1 MDSSEDSSP
10 WDSPLN
16 SIREATPKTEGRSA
30 EKAELKFK
38 PGSGRKEPVEENISE
53 KSRGAK
59 FVSQDKEAEAKFE
72 VKLLQTHTSERGGV
86 MQNPSPDSL
95 WLYIK
100 PDSTKPL
107 AASVK
112 DPPVGETDVPS
123 TVMKTGVDTKAIYE
137 DFKKAITDKHS
148 TRKPSHP
155 AGKNYK
161 ELLYVPTNPSS
172 QLKDEETSL
181 SHKEPQPVIKERQS
195 SLKGQG
201 TETIP
206 LCTNDADNKRD
217 TENFV
222 LKERVSNFLPNVRRD
237 SNTRLSSSLSTQ
249 CLLSSKERS
258 LWSDGEELKEEAN
271 PTTPPVSTN
280 GEFVSGKCG
289 FNMDAKYLEPNA
301 SKNQM
306 QSGTVPNVVFYKDE
320 Q

>member
-172 QLKDEETSL
+172 QLKD
-181 SHKEPQPVIKERQS
+181 
-195 SLKGQG
+195 
-201 TETIP
+201 
-206 LCTNDADNKRD
+206 